1 MLIYNVPGPFSP
13 QNNFSP
19 VCYLWQTKPYLGNVF
34 STVSRL
40 SGLEVLWVRVR
51 GTLGSDCLP
60 PPPARPMLAARA
72 TPEKVDMLNF
82 CSTGEQKKG
91 RDKARGEG
99 WLSWKYFDTLE
110 PSRSLG
116 PLFSRREPLS
126 FLFHPLTLHFI
137 PPRSLSDHPGLTAEQ
152 AQASGRDKT

>member
-1 MLIYNVPGPFSP
+1 MCLVHFPLKTTSLLFAIFGKRSLIWVTFSHSLP
-13 QNNFSP
+13 P
-19 VCYLWQTKPYLGNVF
+19 VRG
-34 STVSRL
+34 
-40 SGLEVLWVRVR
+40 R
-51 GTLGSDCLP
+51 GTLGSDFLP

-99 WLSWKYFDTLE
+99 WSSWKYFYTLE